1 MRVAQLQFKFG
12 DTPDLLKLAELQA
25 LSPQLLLVF
34 ASPAFFAAP
43 EAAGLLASAFPEA
56 VRVGCSTAGEITRAG
71 IDDDSCVLTAVRFDG
86 TTVREAVT
94 ALADMADSEA
104 AGVRLGTALQ
114 GENLAAVLMFG
125 QGVAIN
131 GSALAAGV
139 VGVLGAQV
147 PVTGGLA
154 GDGTAFQRT
163 WVLSSSG
170 PANDQVVAI
179 GLYGERLRV
188 GHGSFGGW
196 EPFGPS
202 RKVTRCDHNLLY
214 ELDGQPAL
222 EVYRRYLGDYA
233 DTLPASALLFP
244 LQIIYAN
251 GETGPIRTILGI
263 DEAAGSLILAGDVPA
278 DGSMKLM
285 HSNADALAEGA
296 GIAAGS
302 ARDML
307 QVNQAQLGLLVSCV
321 GRKLVMGDLTDDEI
335 EAVADTFNADAV
347 LAGFYSYGELCPALA
362 GVPCQL
368 HNQTMTVTFLR
379 EE

>member
-12 DTPDLLKLAELQA
+12 ESPDLVKLAALQA

-43 EAAGLLASAFPEA
+43 EAAGLLVSAFPDA

-71 IDDDSCVLTAVRFDG
+71 IDDDTCVLTAVRFDAS
-86 TTVREAVT
+86 TVREAVT
-94 ALADMADSEA
+94 PLADMADSHA
-104 AGVRLGTALQ
+104 AGIRLGQALQ
-114 GENLAAVLMFG
+114 GEQLAAVLMFG

-139 VGVLGAQV
+139 VEVLGPQV

-170 PANDQVVAI
+170 PSNDQVVAV
-179 GLYGERLRV
+179 GLYGDRLEV

-196 EPFGPS
+196 EPFGPL
-202 RKVTRCDHNLLY
+202 RQVTRCDHNLLF

-222 EVYRRYLGDYA
+222 EVYRRYLGEYA
-233 DTLPASALLFP
+233 ATLPASALLFP
-244 LQIIYAN
+244 LQIIHAN
-251 GETGPIRTILGI
+251 GEPGPIRTILGI
-263 DEAAGSLILAGDVPA
+263 DEAAGSLILAGDVPP
-278 DGSMKLM
+278 DGAMKLM

-296 GIAAGS
+296 SVAAGK

-307 QVNQAQLGLLVSCV
+307 QSKQAQLGLLVSCV

-335 EAVADTFNADAV
+335 DAVAESFNPDAV
-347 LAGFYSYGELCPALA
+347 LTGFYSYGELCPALA

>member
-12 DTPDLLKLAELQA
+12 ETPDLLKLAELQA

-43 EAAGLLASAFPEA
+43 EAAGLLVSAFPDA

-114 GENLAAVLMFG
+114 GDQLAAVLMFG

-139 VGVLGAQV
+139 VDVLGPQV

-335 EAVADTFNADAV
+335 EAVADTFNAEAV